1 MKEMDQ
7 SPFLVK
13 QTKFWYILGSPK
25 TNQLGNQVKHL
36 LIILISILLLSSPV
50 IGQSDEKCYVV
61 VESSKDFDSS
71 LLSNISI
78 SLISQFLREVEPI
91 PPEGVSTDSCLYHI
105 SVTKKEDTTF
115 VTFNGEGLNSYGDS
129 KLSGSDG
136 FQQSILKSLYRS
148 LKDKRDVIC
157 QDYGELL
164 EECGGL
170 KDTSKK
176 EVLVEEKRSQKSE
189 SSNYKLRGLIGSGSS
204 GNTEFNNMSL
214 FFVGRRLGIGLSDFF
229 MKTTYSS
236 GNKYEFN
243 NRSLDFTYSFTDE
256 YSYSFGMGVI
266 IDGDAKSST
275 HNLKSDEV
283 DGYRIMVLIGT
294 NLGRWEL
301 LGGYQYSSFENKK
314 FTTTKNLYISG
325 GLMVFGVGVG
335 L

>member
-1 MKEMDQ
+1 MKH
-7 SPFLVK
+7 S
-13 QTKFWYILGSPK
+13 
-25 TNQLGNQVKHL
+25 L
-36 LIILISILLLSSPV
+36 LILISFLLLSSHV

-115 VTFNGEGLNSYGDS
+115 VTFKGKNLNSYGDS

-136 FQQSILKSLYRS
+136 FQQSVLKSLYRS
-148 LKDKRDVIC
+148 LREKRELIC
-157 QDYGELL
+157 EDYGSFL

-170 KDTSKK
+170 KGTSKK
-176 EVLVEEKRSQKSE
+176 EELVEEERPHRDTYE
-189 SSNYKLRGLIGSGSS
+189 SSDYKLMGLIGSGSS
-204 GNTEFNNMSL
+204 NNTEFNNLSL
-214 FFVGRRLGIGLSDFF
+214 FFVGRRFGIGLSDFS
-229 MKTTYSS
+229 MKTTSS
-236 GNKYEFN
+236 AGNKYEFN

-266 IDGDAKSST
+266 VDGDAKSST
-275 HNLKSDEV
+275 QNLESDEV
-283 DGYRIMVLIGT
+283 DGYRIMGLIGT
-294 NLGRWEL
+294 NLGRWEV
-301 LGGYQYSSFENKK
+301 LGGYQYSSFEYKK
-314 FTTTKNLYISG
+314 FTTTKNLSISG